1 MATPVSPRVLLRST
15 GNTGAADGDHLKRNR
30 SVTLFRWIL
39 ARTSHR
45 AAHRDHRQRRVV
57 SSSTTARWNIAKARR
72 PGNWLRSRRLIYSL
86 IDLREILLGCNRRYI
101 AHPSALD
108 DFSVV
113 IGALDRLTKQREVD
127 GKTVQ
132 GIDFFA
138 QVDKA
143 PLHALQNPKANI
155 PGNRPGDLLAD
166 LGILSPTRLSRQPP
180 GC

>member
-1 MATPVSPRVLLRST
+1 M
-15 GNTGAADGDHLKRNR
+15 
-30 SVTLFRWIL
+30 
-39 ARTSHR
+39 
-45 AAHRDHRQRRVV
+45 
-57 SSSTTARWNIAKARR
+57 
-72 PGNWLRSRRLIYSL
+72 
-86 IDLREILLGCNRRYI
+86 LGCNRRYI

-155 PGNRPGDLLAD
+155 PGNRRGDLLAD
-166 LGILSPTRLSRQPP
+166 LGILSPTRLSRQLRRLLDRRNLPLLP
-180 GC
+180 HQGRTRRNRSSGMAH